1 MSAPPSR
8 IFAYYLNVSVRVAF
22 IEEVLKGLLKSQEML
37 NENFKNKRVTTEYYL
52 KQSEEFRKK
61 IDKCRKKLGEK

>member
-1 MSAPPSR
+1 MWWPFGKNDS
-8 IFAYYLNVSVRVAF
+8 NENT
-22 IEEVLKGLLKSQEML
+22 EEVLKGLLKSQEML

-52 KQSEEFRKK
+52 KQSEVFRKK

>member
-1 MSAPPSR
+1 MWWPFGKSET
-8 IFAYYLNVSVRVAF
+8 NENT
-22 IEEVLKGLLKSQEML
+22 EEVLKGLLKSQEML

>member
-1 MSAPPSR
+1 MWWP
-8 IFAYYLNVSVRVAF
+8 FGKNETNENT
-22 IEEVLKGLLKSQEML
+22 EEVLKELLKSQEML

-52 KQSEEFRKK
+52 KQSEIFRKK